1 MPLLSHRVS
10 FPERF
15 ASHRRMPAHAAGILA
30 VALSVAC
37 ADEKDSASPTAG
49 NSASIDSGA
58 GDDGAGAGDADGGGS
73 TAAGS
78 GGASGAGSDG
88 SSSDGGDAGSGSD
101 DGGGSSDDSGSDDA
115 GSDDSGSDGSGSDGS
130 GSGGSGSGGS
140 GSGSGSSGSGSG
152 GSGSSGS
159 GGSGSGGSGSGGTVI
174 SVPAVGV
181 PTDLPSSGTS
191 GTVVTSTG
199 TAASGTITDVDFLID
214 LDHSCTQDLVAVL
227 ESPSGTAVTVFDMA
241 AYPVCSSDMEN
252 TVLDDEASVLI
263 TSGSTPFTGSYLPS
277 APLSAFDGED
287 AAGVWTLTIED
298 RVRGDSGELQSWSL
312 DITVL

>member
-130 GSGGSGSGGS
+130 GSG
-140 GSGSGSSGSGSG
+140 GSGSG